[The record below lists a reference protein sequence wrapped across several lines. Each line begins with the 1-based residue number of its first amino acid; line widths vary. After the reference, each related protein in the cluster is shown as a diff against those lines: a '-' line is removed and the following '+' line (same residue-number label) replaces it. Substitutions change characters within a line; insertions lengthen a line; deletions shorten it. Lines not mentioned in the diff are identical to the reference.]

1 MGLRNYLTVSSLLLL
16 TLLLSNCGFIRKP
29 EKEIVVQT
37 VEVQKVIPVQ
47 PQPKPVDMTDVKFYV
62 VTEENYE
69 EFKEKF
75 MKTNNDFVFYVVSV
89 HDYENLALNMSEL
102 FRYIKQQKEIVKG
115 LTKTPAKE
123 LAKKFALR
131 SIPVVGSFIAAF
143 SSTPAGQGSAR
154 FGPGSKKN
162 K

>member
-1 MGLRNYLTVSSLLLL
+1 MALRNYLTISSLLLL
-16 TLLLSNCGFIRKP
+16 TLLLSSCGYLRKP

-47 PQPKPVDMTDVKFYV
+47 PRPKPVDMTDVKFYV

-102 FRYIKQQKEIVKG
+102 FRYIKQQKEIVIYYEEAVKV
-115 LTKTPAKE
+115 KPQEKPDV
-123 LAKKFALR
+123 KK
-131 SIPVVGSFIAAF
+131 
-143 SSTPAGQGSAR
+143 
-154 FGPGSKKN
+154 
-162 K
+162 

>member
-1 MGLRNYLTVSSLLLL
+1 MGLRNYLTISSLLLL
-16 TLLLSNCGFIRKP
+16 TLVLSSCGFIRKP

-47 PQPKPVDMTDVKFYV
+47 PRPKPVDMTDVKFYV

-102 FRYIKQQKEIVKG
+102 FRYIKQQKEIEVYYEEAVKIKPQEKKDG
-115 LTKTPAKE
+115 KE
-123 LAKKFALR
+123 
-131 SIPVVGSFIAAF
+131 
-143 SSTPAGQGSAR
+143 
-154 FGPGSKKN
+154 
-162 K
+162 

>member
-1 MGLRNYLTVSSLLLL
+1 MGLINYLTVSSLLLL
-16 TLLLSNCGFIRKP
+16 TLLLSSCGYLRKP

-47 PQPKPVDMTDVKFYV
+47 PRPKPVDMTDVKFYV

-102 FRYIKQQKEIVKG
+102 FRYIKQQKEIVIYYEEAVKV
-115 LTKTPAKE
+115 KPQEKKE
-123 LAKKFALR
+123 
-131 SIPVVGSFIAAF
+131 
-143 SSTPAGQGSAR
+143 
-154 FGPGSKKN
+154 
-162 K
+162 

>member
-1 MGLRNYLTVSSLLLL
+1 MGLRNYLTISSLLLL
-16 TLLLSNCGFIRKP
+16 TLLLSSCGFIRKP

-47 PQPKPVDMTDVKFYV
+47 PRPKPIDMTDVKFYV

-102 FRYIKQQKEIVKG
+102 FRYIKQQKEIVVYYEEAVKIKPQE
-115 LTKTPAKE
+115 KTDAKE
-123 LAKKFALR
+123 
-131 SIPVVGSFIAAF
+131 
-143 SSTPAGQGSAR
+143 
-154 FGPGSKKN
+154 
-162 K
+162 

>member
-1 MGLRNYLTVSSLLLL
+1 MMGQRNYLTISSLVLL
-16 TLLLSNCGFIRKP
+16 TLLLSSCGFIRKP

-47 PQPKPVDMTDVKFYV
+47 PRPKPVDMTDVKFYV

-102 FRYIKQQKEIVKG
+102 FRYIKQQKEIVVYYEEAVKIKPQEKKDG
-115 LTKTPAKE
+115 KE
-123 LAKKFALR
+123 
-131 SIPVVGSFIAAF
+131 
-143 SSTPAGQGSAR
+143 
-154 FGPGSKKN
+154 
-162 K
+162 

>member
-1 MGLRNYLTVSSLLLL
+1 MGLRNYLTISSLLLL
-16 TLLLSNCGFIRKP
+16 TLLLSSCGYLRKP

-102 FRYIKQQKEIVKG
+102 FRYIKQQKEIVVYYEEAVKIKPQEKKDG
-115 LTKTPAKE
+115 KE
-123 LAKKFALR
+123 
-131 SIPVVGSFIAAF
+131 
-143 SSTPAGQGSAR
+143 
-154 FGPGSKKN
+154 
-162 K
+162 

>member
-1 MGLRNYLTVSSLLLL
+1 MELRNYLTISSLLLL
-16 TLLLSNCGFIRKP
+16 TLLLSSCGYLRKP

-47 PQPKPVDMTDVKFYV
+47 PRPKPVDMTDVKFYV

-102 FRYIKQQKEIVKG
+102 FRYIKQQKEIVIYYEEAVKV
-115 LTKTPAKE
+115 KPQEKKE
-123 LAKKFALR
+123 
-131 SIPVVGSFIAAF
+131 
-143 SSTPAGQGSAR
+143 
-154 FGPGSKKN
+154 
-162 K
+162 

>member
-1 MGLRNYLTVSSLLLL
+1 MVQKNYLTISSLLLL
-16 TLLLSNCGFIRKP
+16 TLLLSSCGYLRKP

-47 PQPKPVDMTDVKFYV
+47 PQPKPIDMTDVKFYV

-102 FRYIKQQKEIVKG
+102 FRYIKQQKEIVIYYEEAVKV
-115 LTKTPAKE
+115 KPQEKKE
-123 LAKKFALR
+123 
-131 SIPVVGSFIAAF
+131 
-143 SSTPAGQGSAR
+143 
-154 FGPGSKKN
+154 
-162 K
+162 

>member
-1 MGLRNYLTVSSLLLL
+1 MGQRNYLTISSLLLL
-16 TLLLSNCGFIRKP
+16 TLLLSSCGYLRKP

-47 PQPKPVDMTDVKFYV
+47 PRPKPIDMTDVKFYV

-102 FRYIKQQKEIVKG
+102 FRYIKQQKEIVIYYEEAVKV
-115 LTKTPAKE
+115 KPQEKKDVKE
-123 LAKKFALR
+123 
-131 SIPVVGSFIAAF
+131 
-143 SSTPAGQGSAR
+143 
-154 FGPGSKKN
+154 
-162 K
+162 

>member
-1 MGLRNYLTVSSLLLL
+1 MVQRNYLTISSLLLL
-16 TLLLSNCGFIRKP
+16 TLLLSSCGYLRKP

-47 PQPKPVDMTDVKFYV
+47 PRPKPVDMTDVKFYV

-102 FRYIKQQKEIVKG
+102 YRYIKQQKEIVIYYEEAVKV
-115 LTKTPAKE
+115 KPQEKAE
-123 LAKKFALR
+123 
-131 SIPVVGSFIAAF
+131 
-143 SSTPAGQGSAR
+143 
-154 FGPGSKKN
+154 
-162 K
+162 

>member
-1 MGLRNYLTVSSLLLL
+1 MELKNYLTVSSLLLL
-16 TLLLSNCGFIRKP
+16 TLLLSSCGYLRKP

-47 PQPKPVDMTDVKFYV
+47 PRPKPVDMTDVKFYV

-102 FRYIKQQKEIVKG
+102 YRYIKQQKEIVVYYEKAV
-115 LTKTPAKE
+115 TDKPQEKPDV
-123 LAKKFALR
+123 KK
-131 SIPVVGSFIAAF
+131 
-143 SSTPAGQGSAR
+143 
-154 FGPGSKKN
+154 
-162 K
+162 

>member
-1 MGLRNYLTVSSLLLL
+1 MGLRNYLTISSLLLL
-16 TLLLSNCGFIRKP
+16 TLLLSSCGYLRKP

-37 VEVQKVIPVQ
+37 VEVQKAIPVQ
-47 PQPKPVDMTDVKFYV
+47 PRPKPVDMTDVKFYV

-102 FRYIKQQKEIVKG
+102 FRYIKQQKEIVVYYEEAVKIKPQEKKDG
-115 LTKTPAKE
+115 KE
-123 LAKKFALR
+123 
-131 SIPVVGSFIAAF
+131 
-143 SSTPAGQGSAR
+143 
-154 FGPGSKKN
+154 
-162 K
+162 